1 MLSRPGVAQL
11 SLILNFTV
19 TILLIT
25 THHERT
31 DRSVQA
37 PLARKGRTKVTV
49 SETTPESDAAIA
61 SVEAREAYLQTNYT
75 RISVQRQM
83 ASKRGIHVPLLF
95 SNVSNASSSLSNITG
110 KSKSGSKLVAR
121 QPQIPNP
128 IFSATV
134 TKNLS
139 NTVCRAEC
147 GGKGLQQPLCGKGLQ
162 QPIEHNGCCNPL
174 P

>member
-1 MLSRPGVAQL
+1 M
-11 SLILNFTV
+11 
-19 TILLIT
+19 
-25 THHERT
+25 
-31 DRSVQA
+31 
-37 PLARKGRTKVTV
+37 TV
-49 SETTPESDAAIA
+49 SGTTPESEAAIA
-61 SVEAREAYLQTNYT
+61 SVEAREAYLQTNYS
-75 RISVQRQM
+75 RISLQGQM

-147 GGKGLQQPLCGKGLQ
+147 GGKGLQQPLCSR
-162 QPIEHNGCCNPL
+162 
-174 P
+174 